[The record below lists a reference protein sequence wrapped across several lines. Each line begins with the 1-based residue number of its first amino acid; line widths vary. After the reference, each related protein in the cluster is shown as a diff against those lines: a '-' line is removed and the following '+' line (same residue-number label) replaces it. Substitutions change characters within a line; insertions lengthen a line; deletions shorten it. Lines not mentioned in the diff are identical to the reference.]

1 MPEQPIDIQ
10 IFGRTLRINCPTQQK
25 DALNRAVEDLTK
37 RLQDLKI
44 RTRVTNAEQLVFIAA
59 LNICNELAQEK
70 LKTREYAANI
80 EQYILL
86 LKQTIEKALIAH
98 NHITEHSS
106 CTLECSKQHI

>member
-10 IFGRTLRINCPTQQK
+10 IFGRTLRINCPPQQQ
-25 DALNRAVEDLTK
+25 DALNKAVEDLTK

-59 LNICNELAQEK
+59 LNVCHELAQEK

-80 EQYILL
+80 EKHILL
-86 LKQTIEKALIAH
+86 LQQTIEKALISH
-98 NHITEHSS
+98 THITEHANRS
-106 CTLECSKQHI
+106 LACSEHA